1 MFLVL
6 TLFLYL
12 RTPQSTVLS
21 ACFFLSGVLVHG
33 GGGGGGGFSFASKN
47 NNINWKN
54 LIIFEFTILFFFF
67 FADFDS
73 RYFWNWTDFRSYV
86 EFIAS
91 FTLVA
96 SFITWLLLGYV
107 IYVEALG
114 FTSLLIE
121 AMLGVPQF
129 YDNFVSKSTFG
140 MRYSIKI
147 LLYSSSFLVV
157 LGQ

>member
-67 FADFDS
+67 LQILTVATS
-73 RYFWNWTDFRSYV
+73 GIGLTSVLMWN
-86 EFIAS
+86 
-91 FTLVA
+91 
-96 SFITWLLLGYV
+96 LLPP
-107 IYVEALG
+107 
-114 FTSLLIE
+114 SLL
-121 AMLGVPQF
+121 
-129 YDNFVSKSTFG
+129 
-140 MRYSIKI
+140 
-147 LLYSSSFLVV
+147 
-157 LGQ
+157 